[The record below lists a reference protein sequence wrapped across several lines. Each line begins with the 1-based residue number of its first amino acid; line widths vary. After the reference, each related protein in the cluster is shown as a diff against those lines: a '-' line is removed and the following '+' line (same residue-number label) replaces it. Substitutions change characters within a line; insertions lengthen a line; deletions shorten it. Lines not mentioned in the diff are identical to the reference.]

1 MPLAGYPWGFV
12 DPGGAWPYA
21 AVIMKVTRDDVARRA
36 GVSTATVSYVIN
48 NSRSVGEAT
57 RERVLAAVKELGYQP
72 DIVARSLASNK
83 TWQLAIAVADI
94 ANPFF
99 GEIVLGFEEAAQER
113 GYFVNII
120 SATHNLDRYLA
131 HIIARRID
139 GIFVAA
145 LPTRFDT
152 QLLYRLVDSGIAVT
166 VSGNRT
172 VDRRRVST
180 IENDYRSAMYE
191 AFHRLTELGHR
202 RIAYLSGLPSDMD
215 FDDRAAAYRDCVADF
230 NLSAEGSRLFEV
242 PGRYDTS
249 MEDGRAVALRMIQAH
264 NGGKG
269 HEGTAKHGGR
279 AEHGVTPE
287 HGGTL
292 DHGVKGLPA
301 TALICTNALMALGAQ
316 KELKTAGYRIPEDVS
331 LLAFDN
337 IFAEEL
343 VEPPLSC
350 FDMRKRAFGR
360 RAFELLEA
368 QIADGTRH
376 HQLNTLQYVSRGSVA
391 APPII

>member
-1 MPLAGYPWGFV
+1 MS
-12 DPGGAWPYA
+12 
-21 AVIMKVTRDDVARRA
+21 VTRDDVARRA

-57 RERVLAAVKELGYQP
+57 RRRVLAAVEELGYEP
-72 DIVARSLASNK
+72 NIVARSLASNK

-99 GEIVLGFEEAAQER
+99 GEIVLGFQEAAQEH

-120 SATHNLDRYLA
+120 SATQNLDAYLS
-131 HIIARRID
+131 HLIARRID

-152 QLLYRLVDSGIAVT
+152 GLLYELVDSGIAVV

-180 IENDYRSAMYE
+180 IENNYRAAMHQTFE
-191 AFHRLTELGHR
+191 RLASLGHR
-202 RIAYLSGLPSDMD
+202 RIAYLSGLPSSMS
-215 FDDRAAAYRDCVADF
+215 FDDRAQAYLDCVEAFFGGTGDE
-230 NLSAEGSRLFEV
+230 LLFEV
-242 PGRYDTS
+242 PGHYDTS
-249 MEDGRAVALRMIQAH
+249 MEDGRTIARHMLESSA
-264 NGGKG
+264 
-269 HEGTAKHGGR
+269 AKRGR
-279 AEHGVTPE
+279 
-287 HGGTL
+287 
-292 DHGVKGLPA
+292 LPA
-301 TALICTNALMALGAQ
+301 TAAISTNALMALGAH
-316 KELKTAGYRIPEDVS
+316 EVIRRAGYRIPEDIS

-360 RAFELLEA
+360 RAFQLLRA
-368 QIADGTRH
+368 QIVDGTRL
-376 HQLNTLQYVSRGSVA
+376 HQGNDLEFVSRGSVG
-391 APPII
+391 PPIHESP